1 MPKGFVM
8 IDISPG
14 SERTVE
20 EAVRKV
26 GGVQFAY
33 QVTGEHDI
41 VAFIDTE
48 PYANFAHLVAT
59 IRQIAGVKDTDT
71 LLVLDS

>member
-1 MPKGFVM
+1 MPKGFIM
-8 IDISPG
+8 IDVNPG
-14 SERTVE
+14 TEKAVE
-20 EAVRKV
+20 DAVRKI
-26 GGVQFAY
+26 GGIQFAY

-41 VAFIDTE
+41 VCFMDTE

-59 IRQIAGVKDTDT
+59 IRQTPGVKDTDT

>member
-8 IDISPG
+8 IDITPG
-14 SERTVE
+14 TEKTVE
-20 EAVRKV
+20 NAVRKI
-26 GGVQFAY
+26 GGIQFAY

-41 VAFIDTE
+41 IAFMDTE

-59 IRQIAGVKDTDT
+59 IRQIPGVKDTDT
-71 LLVLDS
+71 LLVLEP

>member
-8 IDISPG
+8 IDVNPG
-14 SERTVE
+14 TEKSVE
-20 EAVRKV
+20 DAVRKI

-41 VAFIDTE
+41 VAFMDTE

-59 IRQIAGVKDTDT
+59 IRQVHGVKDTDT
-71 LLVLDS
+71 LLVLDT

>member
-8 IDISPG
+8 VDVNPG
-14 SERTVE
+14 TEQSVE
-20 EAVRKV
+20 DAIRKI
-26 GGVQFAY
+26 GGIQFAY

-41 VAFIDTE
+41 VAFMDTE

-59 IRQIAGVKDTDT
+59 IRQVPGVKDTDT

>member
-8 IDISPG
+8 IDVNPG
-14 SERTVE
+14 TEKSVE
-20 EAVRKV
+20 DAVRKI

-41 VAFIDTE
+41 VAFMDTE

-59 IRQIAGVKDTDT
+59 IRQVPGVKDTDT
-71 LLVLDS
+71 LLVLDT

>member
-8 IDISPG
+8 IDVNPG
-14 SERTVE
+14 MERPVE
-20 EAVRKV
+20 TAVRKI
-26 GGVQFAY
+26 GDIQFAY

-41 VAFIDTE
+41 VAFMDTE

-59 IRQIAGVKDTDT
+59 IRQIPGVKDTDT

>member
-8 IDISPG
+8 IDVNPG
-14 SERTVE
+14 TEKSVE
-20 EAVRKV
+20 DTVRKI

-41 VAFIDTE
+41 VAFMDTE

-59 IRQIAGVKDTDT
+59 IRQVSGVKDTDT
-71 LLVLDS
+71 LLVLDL

>member
-8 IDISPG
+8 IDVNPG
-14 SERTVE
+14 TEKAVE
-20 EAVRKV
+20 ETVRKI
-26 GGVQFAY
+26 GGIQFAY

-41 VAFIDTE
+41 VAFMDTE